1 MCNNNKDFV
10 HLHNHSHYSVQ
21 DALATPSELATA
33 ASQLGF
39 QAIALTDHGKMAGT
53 VEFVDACKNAEAPI
67 KPIVGCCL
75 KDQLIYTPSS
85 VKEIQKIKKGDLVLT
100 HTGTYKPV
108 KDTMER
114 AYKGVLYG
122 IISAHNTTVWL
133 TDEHPVYVYDS
144 RSDQYAWI
152 RADDIYKIKKSSD
165 YVKGCLNVVFPK
177 IQSLTQIEPDY
188 KTSSGNIL
196 TLDERLAGILG
207 IFVRSGSV
215 VYENEC
221 PKGVKFLLNIA
232 DVSVVH
238 YLQLTIY
245 ELFKE
250 ECQVLREKTKIA
262 VTFQHEDVASFFSE
276 ICETAGYCTKSF
288 PKNIFYSNDDIQVA
302 FFNGFLFNTDKSIEL
317 TKNSFNV
324 AHTNKNIAYM
334 AKALGAILNYHVS
347 IAEKNKRYNLV
358 IKKVD
363 EKKCKNDVII
373 SPIFDIKTKIYG
385 GLVYNIEVEDDHSY
399 VTDFAL
405 HNCEVYTCEDMYDKT
420 APEGRKRPKHNHL
433 TLLAK
438 NQTGYQ
444 NLLQISSI
452 ASSEGYYYDPRIDH
466 KILEKYSEGII
477 ALSGCLASEVNQALM
492 YGTYEDAKKKTER
505 LRGIFPDFFVEL
517 QYHGI
522 EEQRN
527 NTPHLV
533 QIAKELDLPLV
544 ASNDVHYISKPDYEI
559 HDILISMKDLRDN
572 KAYNPMGGKKMAYGS
587 HQFYLKSAN
596 QMQKIFGDVAPEAT
610 ANSVLISEMVENYF
624 KLDVPHLLPEA
635 DIPDDPDFLKF
646 KSHTLPCHKKN
657 DAYLAY
663 LAFEGLKS
671 MGLDN
676 NKTYVNRLKKELSQI
691 WFMGVTDYFLIH
703 NEIVDFMKKS
713 DILYG
718 IRGSGVGSLVN
729 YCLEISNVDPV
740 KWKLLFERFLN
751 PGRGTQYDLQ
761 FKNVQK
767 NENSDPLSEEKAI
780 KIIKE
785 NVKQSL
791 IEKPELETQK
801 AQIAKELWIV
811 ENQGLSNYYL
821 DILNNKLE
829 IDKNEINSWLAYTL
843 GITKTKPTGDLII
856 KKVATLPDVDTD
868 VDKARREEV
877 IDWMKQRFGSD
888 KVMNIGAWGTYQAK
902 ASVLGALKTSERFNK
917 KYGDKVAQEA
927 LKISGCIPKYPTD
940 ITIDQALKESEY
952 FRGYANQWSTEVDHA
967 KQLVGKI
974 SNLTVHAAGVII
986 SKEPIKLHA
995 PLEKSKDGLCVGYDM
1010 SSVER
1015 VGLVK
1020 YDILGLKTL
1029 TMLALAMK
1037 LVNERKNIKINLRNL
1052 NLDDDDVYDIFKNG
1066 LTTSVFQFGSDGMK
1080 DSLKKVKASCMEDL
1094 IAVVSLFRP
1103 GPMKYIPDY
1112 AQRKIGKTEY
1122 SLDHPLLEQ
1131 YLATTY
1137 GILIY
1142 QEQAMY
1148 LAKDMAKFSW
1158 NEVDK
1163 LRKAISKK
1171 SGKDFKMICD
1181 KFHNQSLKNDIPEKI
1196 ITEVL
1201 ELMETFGS
1209 YAFNRAHA
1217 ASYADLAFQTGY
1229 MKVYHP
1235 LEWMAACIQVVIDD
1249 SDSKRDEKL
1258 LEYFDECKIMGIN
1271 VRMPNVNTSKIKVE
1285 IINDE
1290 IVLPLTYCKG
1300 AGAQSITVIE
1310 NQPYESLNDFV
1321 HNSGANKTIFKA
1333 LAFGGALDMFEEI
1346 KDFENEEELINYYD
1360 NEMKEIK
1367 KLNKKA
1373 NSINII
1379 NKTSQIKR
1387 EWSADAFFEDI

>member
-1 MCNNNKDFV
+1 MCNNNNKDFV

-21 DALATPSELATA
+21 DALATPAELATA

-39 QAIALTDHGKMAGT
+39 QALALTDHGKMAGT
-53 VEFVDACKNAEAPI
+53 VEFVDACKNAETPI
-67 KPIVGCCL
+67 KPIVGCCI
-75 KDQLIYTPSS
+75 KDQLIHTNY
-85 VKEIQKIKKGDLVLT
+85 VIKEIQKIKPGEMVLT
-100 HTGTYKPV
+100 HTGIYKPV
-108 KDTMER
+108 INAMSRT
-114 AYKGVLYG
+114 YKGILYG
-122 IISAHNTTVWL
+122 IKSFCNSTVWV
-133 TDEHPVYVYDS
+133 TDEHPVYIYDN
-144 RSDQYAWI
+144 RNKQFAWV
-152 RADDIYKIKKSSD
+152 RADDLYDMKQHWS
-165 YVKGCLNVVFPK
+165 YVKDCLNVVLPK
-177 IQSLTQIEPDY
+177 VKSGNDVIKYTSD
-188 KTSSGNIL
+188 SSGETLIL
-196 TLDERLAGILG
+196 GSDLAEILG
-207 IFVRSGSV
+207 IFIRSGAVTSDSSGLKSIKWTF
-215 VYENEC
+215 N
-221 PKGVKFLLNIA
+221 LSDINI
-232 DVSVVH
+232 VN
-238 YLQLTIY
+238 YLQTKIHEIFNQDCTVSQSKKLVVEFNNKDLALFFSKLGLSQTGAIKIFPRDIFNATTAVRQGFMNGFMFNVENNVTKKLFEVNYIGRDIAFATKILGATLNYYVNIVKKKNLHNLTI
-245 ELFKE
+245 
-250 ECQVLREKTKIA
+250 KTIDS
-262 VTFQHEDVASFFSE
+262 TRQH
-276 ICETAGYCTKSF
+276 
-288 PKNIFYSNDDIQVA
+288 Q
-302 FFNGFLFNTDKSIEL
+302 
-317 TKNSFNV
+317 
-324 AHTNKNIAYM
+324 
-334 AKALGAILNYHVS
+334 
-347 IAEKNKRYNLV
+347 
-358 IKKVD
+358 
-363 EKKCKNDVII
+363 DVII
-373 SPIFDIKTKIYG
+373 SPISDIKTKIHSG
-385 GLVYNIEVEDDHSY
+385 AVYNIEVEDDHSY
-399 VTDFAL
+399 VTDFTL
-405 HNCEVYTCEDMYDKT
+405 HNCEVYTCEDMYNKS

-444 NLLQISSI
+444 NLLQISNI

-477 ALSGCLASEVNQALM
+477 ALSGCLASEVNQELM
-492 YGTYEDAKKKTER
+492 HGNYEGAKSRAEK
-505 LRGIFPDFFVEL
+505 LRNIFPDFFIEL

-522 EEQRN
+522 EEQRQ
-527 NTPHLV
+527 NTPQLI
-533 QIAKELDLPLV
+533 QIANELDLPVV

-572 KAYNPMGGKKMAYGS
+572 KTYNPMGGKKIAYGS

-596 QMQKIFGDVAPEAT
+596 QMQKIFDGVSPDAVK
-610 ANSVLISEMVENYF
+610 NSVLISEMVEDYF

-635 DIPDDPDFLKF
+635 EIPDDPKFLQF
-646 KSHTLPCHKKN
+646 KSSTLPYHKKN

-676 NKTYVNRLKKELSQI
+676 NKVYVNRLKKELSQI

-703 NEIVDFMKKS
+703 NEIIDFMKKS

-718 IRGSGVGSLVN
+718 IRGSGVASLVN

-761 FKNVQK
+761 FKNIQK
-767 NENSDPLSEEKAI
+767 IENKDSIPEDKAI

-785 NVKQSL
+785 NVKESL
-791 IEKPELETQK
+791 KQNPELEPQK
-801 AQIAKELWIV
+801 AQIAKELWIL

-821 DILNNKLE
+821 DIIDSKVE

-843 GITKTKPTGDLII
+843 GITKVKPSGDLII
-856 KKVATLPDVDTD
+856 KKVAGLPDVDTD
-868 VDKARREEV
+868 VDKIRREEV

-888 KVMNIGAWGTYQAK
+888 RVMNIGAWGTYQAK
-902 ASVLGALKTSERFNK
+902 ASVLGALKTSEKFNK
-917 KYGDKVAQEA
+917 KYGDKVAQES

-940 ITIDQALKESEY
+940 ITIDQALKDSEY
-952 FRGYANQWSTEVDHA
+952 FRGYANQWSTEISHA

-986 SKEPIKLHA
+986 SKEPIKMHA
-995 PLEKSKDGLCVGYDM
+995 PIEKSKDGLCVGYDM

-1029 TMLALAMK
+1029 TMLSLAMK
-1037 LVNERKNIKINLRNL
+1037 LIEERKGLKINLRNL
-1052 NLDDDDVYDIFKNG
+1052 DLEDNEVYEIFEKG
-1066 LTTSVFQFGSDGMK
+1066 LTTSIFQFGSDGMK

-1112 AQRKIGKTEY
+1112 AQRKLGKIAY
-1122 SLDHPLLEQ
+1122 ILDHPLLEQ
-1131 YLATTY
+1131 YLSTTY

-1142 QEQAMY
+1142 QEQVMY
-1148 LAKDMAKFSW
+1148 LVKDMAKFSW

-1171 SGKDFKMICD
+1171 SSKDFKIICD
-1181 KFHNQSLKNDIPEKI
+1181 KFHSQSLKNDIPEKI

-1235 LEWMAACIQVVIDD
+1235 LEWMAACIQIVIDD
-1249 SDSKRDEKL
+1249 TDSKRDEKL
-1258 LEYFDECKIMGIN
+1258 LEYFDECKNMNIN
-1271 VRMPNVNTSKIKVE
+1271 VRMPNVNTSKSKVE

-1310 NQPYESLNDFV
+1310 NQPYENLNDFL

-1333 LAFGGALDMFEEI
+1333 LAFGGALDMFNEI

-1360 NEMKEIK
+1360 SEMKEIK